1 MTKKNFATTLLCLLL
16 SICFVTV
23 SYADTPIIY
32 QPQQATQAAYVKS
45 YADIPSGRTADGFY
59 YGLERMVKLRE
70 IIHGEPVTITSA
82 TKLANNQYQVT
93 CVSNNPFS
101 NGTFIVDIYPSS
113 DNELK
118 EGYQLWFS
126 LFDGELKKRGTAHV
140 KKVK

>member
-1 MTKKNFATTLLCLLL
+1 MTKKNFATALLCLLL
-16 SICFVTV
+16 SISFVTI
-23 SYADTPIIY
+23 SYAAEGPI
-32 QPQQATQAAYVKS
+32 
-45 YADIPSGRTADGFY
+45 F
-59 YGLERMVKLRE
+59 LRVRL
-70 IIHGEPVTITSA
+70 ILPRPPRSPAPITSA
-82 TKLANNQYQVT
+82 TKLANSQYQVT

-126 LFDGELKKRGTAHV
+126 LFDGELKKRGTGHV

>member
-1 MTKKNFATTLLCLLL
+1 MTKKNFITTLLCLLL
-16 SICFVTV
+16 SINFVII
-23 SYADTPIIY
+23 SYADSPIIY
-32 QPQQATQAAYVKS
+32 QPQQSAFVKN

-59 YGLERMVKLRE
+59 YGLERMAKLRE
-70 IIHGEPVTITSA
+70 IIHGTPVTITSA
-82 TKLANNQYQVT
+82 TKLANSQYQVT

-126 LFDGELKKRGTAHV
+126 LFDGELKKRGTGHV

>member
-1 MTKKNFATTLLCLLL
+1 MA
-16 SICFVTV
+16 
-23 SYADTPIIY
+23 
-32 QPQQATQAAYVKS
+32 
-45 YADIPSGRTADGFY
+45 
-59 YGLERMVKLRE
+59 KLRE
-70 IIHGEPVTITSA
+70 IIHGTPVTITSA

-126 LFDGELKKRGTAHV
+126 LFDGELKKRGTGHV

>member
-32 QPQQATQAAYVKS
+32 QPQQSAFVKN

-70 IIHGEPVTITSA
+70 IIHGEPVTITST

-93 CVSNNPFS
+93 CVSNNAFS

-126 LFDGELKKRGTAHV
+126 LFDGELKKRGTGHV